1 MGDENRNVIKL
12 EELGVDKVK
21 KHLEKYRGRIPN
33 VILEELYEKLKDKD
47 VSEEQI
53 DRIVQ
58 RVEENLFTFNKVGN
72 ILRKLDS
79 IENLVRQVVKQE
91 VPVSEVPAES
101 QVESVTVETP
111 FDKPARLNAIAN
123 DARIIMILLRWI
135 EFLIERVGYDG
146 LEDVLDYYVDVG
158 WISEDVM
165 FTVLKYA
172 KGIKLYH
179 ENSDW
184 RPVGFMSVK
193 DHITSLMFI
202 EALRT
207 GKFDRDALLSVE
219 REIHKIKKEIAELH
233 GV

>member
-1 MGDENRNVIKL
+1 MALSEENRNIIKL

-21 KHLEKYRGRIPN
+21 NYLEKYRGRIPN

-58 RVEENLFTFNKVGN
+58 KIEESIFTFDKISN

-79 IENLVRQVVKQE
+79 IENLVRQVAKPERVEISKNKQT
-91 VPVSEVPAES
+91 SM
-101 QVESVTVETP
+101 TETP
-111 FDKPARLNAIAN
+111 TARLTTISK
-123 DARIIMILLRWI
+123 DAKIIMIMLRWI

-146 LEDVLDYYVDVG
+146 LEEILNYYVDIG
-158 WISEDVM
+158 WIDEDIM
-165 FTVLKYA
+165 LTILRYA

-184 RPVGFMSVK
+184 RPVGFMCVK

-207 GKFDRDALLSVE
+207 GRFDRDSLLSVE
-219 REIHKIKKEIAELH
+219 REINKIKKEIAELH
-233 GV
+233 GI

>member
-1 MGDENRNVIKL
+1 MALSEENKNVIKL

-21 KHLEKYRGRIPN
+21 SYLEKYRGRIPS

-53 DRIVQ
+53 DKIVQ
-58 RVEENLFTFNKVGN
+58 RIEESISTFDKVSN

-79 IENLVRQVVKQE
+79 IENLVRQVVKPE
-91 VPVSEVPAES
+91 K
-101 QVESVTVETP
+101 VEMENKQASITP
-111 FDKPARLNAIAN
+111 TARLTTISK
-123 DARIIMILLRWI
+123 DAKIIMILLRWI

-146 LEDVLDYYVDVG
+146 LEEILNYYVDIG
-158 WISEDVM
+158 WIDEDVM
-165 FTVLKYA
+165 LTVLRYA

-184 RPVGFMSVK
+184 RPVGFMGVK

-207 GKFDRDALLSVE
+207 GRFDRDSLLSVE
-219 REIHKIKKEIAELH
+219 REINKIKKEIAELH
-233 GV
+233 GI